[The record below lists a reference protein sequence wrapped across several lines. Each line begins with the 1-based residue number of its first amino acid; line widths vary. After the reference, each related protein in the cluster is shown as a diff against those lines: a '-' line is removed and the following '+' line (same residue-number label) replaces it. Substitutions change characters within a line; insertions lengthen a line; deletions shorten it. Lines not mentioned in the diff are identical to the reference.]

1 MSIGIVLALVAAVGY
16 GAADFV
22 GGLTARRVSPW
33 AVALAGQLAGGLA
46 MLAVG
51 LSLPGQA
58 RPADFAWA
66 LMAGLGS
73 AVGTVFLYRG
83 LARGR
88 MGVVAPVSGV
98 GAALVPV
105 FVGVSLGERL
115 GTLTWIGVLVAL
127 PGIYFVSREVADR
140 TGRSW
145 GGIADGALAGLGFG
159 LLFVARPG
167 AGVGR
172 RLATGRQPGRG
183 GGVHPDGRR
192 AVAAAMGPPGSD
204 RAPRGRLGCRRRTA
218 RYGGHGSV
226 PLGQPQRRSG
236 CDRRPGLALPGRDRA
251 SRRNRAA
258 RAVPAQPR
266 PGSAGLRRIGRTGG
280 HGLIGRAIGE
290 TPAIFAHLAPVNRA
304 KETLELS
311 QHRGSHT
318 KRSSR

>member
-1 MSIGIVLALVAAVGY
+1 MSIGIVLALMAAVGY

-33 AVALAGQLAGGLA
+33 AIALAGQLAGGLA

-51 LSLPGQA
+51 LSTPGQA

-105 FVGVSLGERL
+105 LVGVALGERL
-115 GTLTWIGVLVAL
+115 GTLTWVGVVVAL
-127 PGIYFVSREVADR
+127 PGIYFVSREVADG

-159 LLFVARPG
+159 VLFVALAQVPAS
-167 AGVGR
+167 AGVLP
-172 RLATGRQPGRG
+172 LAANQAVGAMFTLIAAGMLRQSW
-183 GGVHPDGRR
+183 V
-192 AVAAAMGPPGSD
+192 
-204 RAPRGRLGCRRRTA
+204 PRGRTERRATGWGAVGGMLGTA
-218 RYGGHGSV
+218 GTAAFLLASHSADLAVVGVLASLYPAVTVLLAATVLREPFRLSQGLGLLVCGASV
-226 PLGQPQRRSG
+226 
-236 CDRRPGLALPGRDRA
+236 GL
-251 SRRNRAA
+251 
-258 RAVPAQPR
+258 V
-266 PGSAGLRRIGRTGG
+266 
-280 HGLIGRAIGE
+280 AIG
-290 TPAIFAHLAPVNRA
+290 
-304 KETLELS
+304 
-311 QHRGSHT
+311 
-318 KRSSR
+318 

>member
-1 MSIGIVLALVAAVGY
+1 MSSGIVLALMAAVGY

-33 AVALAGQLAGGLA
+33 AIALAGQLAGGLA

-51 LSLPGQA
+51 LYLPGQA

-115 GTLTWIGVLVAL
+115 GTLTWVGVLVAL
-127 PGIYFVSREVADR
+127 PGIYFVSREVADG

-145 GGIADGALAGLGFG
+145 GGIADGAMAGLGFG
-159 LLFVARPG
+159 LLFVALGQVPES
-167 AGVGR
+167 AGVLP
-172 RLATGRQPGRG
+172 LAANQGVGAVFTLVAAGLLRQAWFPR
-183 GGVHPDGRR
+183 DRTGRR
-192 AVAAAMGPPGSD
+192 AAGWGAVGGLLGAAG
-204 RAPRGRLGCRRRTA
+204 TA
-218 RYGGHGSV
+218 AF
-226 PLGQPQRRSG
+226 
-236 CDRRPGLALPGRDRA
+236 LAATHSADLAVVGVLA
-251 SRRNRAA
+251 SLYPAVTVLLAA
-258 RAVPAQPR
+258 TV
-266 PGSAGLRRIGRTGG
+266 LREPFR
-280 HGLIGRAIGE
+280 
-290 TPAIFAHLAPVNRA
+290 
-304 KETLELS
+304 LS
-311 QHRGSHT
+311 QGLGLLVCGASVGLVALG
-318 KRSSR
+318 

>member
-105 FVGVSLGERL
+105 FVGVALGERL
-115 GTLTWIGVLVAL
+115 GTLTWVGVLVAL
-127 PGIYFVSREVADR
+127 PGIYLVSREVADR

-159 LLFVARPG
+159 LLFVALAQVPES
-167 AGVGR
+167 AGVLP
-172 RLATGRQPGRG
+172 LAANQGVGAVFTLMAAGLLRQPWVPR
-183 GGVHPDGRR
+183 DRTGRR
-192 AVAAAMGPPGSD
+192 AAGWGAVGGLLGTAGTAAFLLASHSADLAVTGVLASLYPAVTVLLAATVLREPFRLSQGLGLLVCGASVGLVAMG
-204 RAPRGRLGCRRRTA
+204 
-218 RYGGHGSV
+218 
-226 PLGQPQRRSG
+226 
-236 CDRRPGLALPGRDRA
+236 
-251 SRRNRAA
+251 
-258 RAVPAQPR
+258 
-266 PGSAGLRRIGRTGG
+266 
-280 HGLIGRAIGE
+280 
-290 TPAIFAHLAPVNRA
+290 
-304 KETLELS
+304 
-311 QHRGSHT
+311 
-318 KRSSR
+318 

>member
-1 MSIGIVLALVAAVGY
+1 MSIGIILALVAAIGY

-33 AVALAGQLAGGLA
+33 AVALAGQLAGALA

-105 FVGVSLGERL
+105 FVGVALGERL
-115 GTLTWIGVLVAL
+115 GTLTRVGVLVAL
-127 PGIYFVSREVADR
+127 PGIYFVSREVADS

-145 GGIADGALAGLGFG
+145 GGIANGALAGLGFG
-159 LLFVARPG
+159 LLFVALAQVPES
-167 AGVGR
+167 AGVLP
-172 RLATGRQPGRG
+172 LAANQGVGAVFTLMAAGLLRQPWVPRDRTGCRAAGWGAVG
-183 GGVHPDGRR
+183 GLLGTAGTAAFLLASHSADLAVTGVLASLYP
-192 AVAAAMGPPGSD
+192 AVTVLLAAA
-204 RAPRGRLGCRRRTA
+204 
-218 RYGGHGSV
+218 V
-226 PLGQPQRRSG
+226 
-236 CDRRPGLALPGRDRA
+236 
-251 SRRNRAA
+251 
-258 RAVPAQPR
+258 
-266 PGSAGLRRIGRTGG
+266 LREPFR
-280 HGLIGRAIGE
+280 
-290 TPAIFAHLAPVNRA
+290 
-304 KETLELS
+304 LS
-311 QHRGSHT
+311 QGLGLLVCGASVGLVAMG
-318 KRSSR
+318 